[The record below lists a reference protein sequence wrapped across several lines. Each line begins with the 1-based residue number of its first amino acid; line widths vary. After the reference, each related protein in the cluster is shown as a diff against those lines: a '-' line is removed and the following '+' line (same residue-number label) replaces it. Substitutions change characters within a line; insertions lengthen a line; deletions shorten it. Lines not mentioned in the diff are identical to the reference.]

1 MAPSAGSKGKRCE
14 DLNFEIFALILL
26 STNTFVHI
34 VVTDKTSSYPM
45 IHLYAHICLIQ
56 THENGLVGRKIR
68 RAYISVFTNQQTKLE
83 SLSHMPGL
91 SGWRSILVFWQFVQL
106 PWVV

>member
-68 RAYISVFTNQQTKLE
+68 RAYIICQAL
-83 SLSHMPGL
+83 PGAFSWNPL
-91 SGWRSILVFWQFVQL
+91 MQKALWWLDFRG
-106 PWVV
+106 